1 MSSKKTPL
9 PSKKAV
15 SQEKYRSFTEKKSA
29 LKEAEIAEA
38 LEEIKITTVHA
49 TTNSRCWDGG
59 SKSIRLPRLP
69 SWRKSWQSESLL
81 QNGTC
86 LFINKREVIMLLC
99 SALAKCNLDVAH

>member
-49 TTNSRCWDGG
+49 GAGMEGANPCGYPGCLYGGNSV
-59 SKSIRLPRLP
+59 
-69 SWRKSWQSESLL
+69 SLSHSCKMAHVYL
-81 QNGTC
+81 
-86 LFINKREVIMLLC
+86 LINER
-99 SALAKCNLDVAH
+99 